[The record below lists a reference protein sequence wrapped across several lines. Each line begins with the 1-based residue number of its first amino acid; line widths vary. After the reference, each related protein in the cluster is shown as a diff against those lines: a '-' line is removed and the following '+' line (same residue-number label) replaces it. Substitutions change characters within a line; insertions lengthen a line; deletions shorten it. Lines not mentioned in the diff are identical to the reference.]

1 MDLIIRD
8 CGVSGIDVS
17 FLVQKE
23 ERNKGNPVR
32 FFDILSLSKIGVL
45 ALEFSYR
52 VYGHS
57 FPGFGP
63 SDIYM
68 FTVNRASSKAATLF
82 LIK

>member
-1 MDLIIRD
+1 M
-8 CGVSGIDVS
+8 S